1 MDSSVRGG
9 RSLSIPTDSLP
20 SWVALGALALG
31 TITLTEASEISGETE
46 DAIRSRFAEVARDR
60 DQQIEPAV
68 SIVIPVLDEAEGL
81 TELLDRVTAA
91 MAGQTSFE
99 VIVVDDG
106 SRDSTPEVLASYTS
120 HDTPLHVIRLSRNF
134 GHQAA
139 LLAGLRASK
148 GRAVAMMDGDGQDP
162 PELLPRLIER
172 WRAGADVVYGV
183 RRARKESFAKR
194 WAYSAFYRL
203 VARLGE
209 VHIPLDAGDFC
220 LMDRQVVNALC
231 ELPESTRF
239 LRGLR
244 SWVGFEQVGLEYE
257 RPAREHGR
265 TKYGLTK
272 LVRLALEGLLSFSVL
287 PLRMAS
293 MLGLLT
299 SLAGVVYLGYAVTAR
314 IVSGGVPPGWTSVV
328 CVVLLLGGAQLSVM
342 GVFGEYLARVYT
354 ETKRRPAYLIRSV
367 DR

>member
-20 SWVALGALALG
+20 SCVALGALALG
-31 TITLTEASEISGETE
+31 TITLTEACEISGETQ
-46 DAIRSRFAEVARDR
+46 DAIRSRFAEIAHDEE
-60 DQQIEPAV
+60 QPPEPVV
-68 SIVIPVLDEAEGL
+68 SIVIPVLDEADGL
-81 TELLDRVTAA
+81 TQLLDRGAGA
-91 MAGQTSFE
+91 MARIASFE

-106 SRDSTPEVLASYTS
+106 SRDNTPDVLAAYATP
-120 HDTPLHVIRLSRNF
+120 DAPLHVIRLSRNF

-139 LLAGLRASK
+139 LLAGLRASR
-148 GRAVAMMDGDGQDP
+148 GQAVVMMDGDGQDP

-172 WRAGADVVYGV
+172 WRMGADVVYGV
-183 RRARKESFAKR
+183 RRARKESFGKR

-209 VHIPLDAGDFC
+209 VPIPLDAGDFC
-220 LMDRQVVNALC
+220 LMDRQVVEALC

-244 SWVGFEQVGLEYE
+244 SWVGFEQVGLEYD

-287 PLRMAS
+287 PLRLAS
-293 MLGLLT
+293 MLGLMT
-299 SLAGVVYLGYAVTAR
+299 SMAGIVYLGYAVTAR

-354 ETKRRPAYLIRSV
+354 ETKRRPAYVIRSV